1 MTELHGA
8 LFEQQFLRLIASR
21 TGKIAPDARRLLAKL
36 VTATVN
42 QHSCLDLTQLD
53 PALTQE
59 LQAEAS
65 VGGPEDGKP
74 FVLSHNKL
82 YLSRFYH
89 YESEVAALISRRN
102 VALDIPDATLLAQKL
117 EQHFGD
123 AEHNRQKLAAFLA
136 IVRQLAII
144 TGGPGTGKTSTVVK
158 ILDILLEESPD
169 LTIKL
174 VAPTGKA
181 AMRLSD
187 SINEWAES
195 REKKFQV
202 QTLHRLLGMRK
213 DGRTWRHGPQN
224 QVKVDLLIVDEAS
237 MIDLTMM
244 HRLLGALPEHTRLI
258 LLGDPNQLPS
268 VDTGNVLA
276 DLCAGATGFS
286 STFAAL
292 AANFV
297 GEVQTVEQSHQLT
310 DAVCELDKSYRF
322 DPNSGIATLAKA
334 IQSGQ
339 PATGLADH
347 SVVFKTDD
355 QGTLVRDLLGYWK
368 NYIGLLA
375 EKQFD
380 TEMLLRSFEQ
390 TRILCSRRGG
400 EAGVELINREIES
413 ALESE
418 GIKSP
423 DNEFYA
429 GRPILITQNDYNLGL
444 FNGDIGICTPIE
456 TSEQFV
462 VSFSGAS
469 EPLLA
474 SRLPKHES
482 CFAMTVHK
490 AQGSEFEHVI
500 LALSEEA
507 SDDATSLLTRELL
520 YTAITRAKDHIT
532 IHCDTQIWARAV
544 SQSSRRVS
552 GMTQFLGIDT
562 DINIGIDIDIDIDR
576 NLTDE
581 PVGIS

>member
-8 LFEQQFLRLIASR
+8 LFEHHFLRLISSK
-21 TGKIAPDARRLLAKL
+21 TGQIAPGARRLMAQL

-42 QHSCLDLTQLD
+42 QHSCLDLTRVD
-53 PALTQE
+53 PALVQQ
-59 LQAEAS
+59 LRAEDS
-65 VGGPEDGKP
+65 VGGPEDEKP

-89 YESEVAALISRRN
+89 YESEVAALIHARN
-102 VALDIPDATLLAQKL
+102 EALDILDANLVAQKL
-117 EQHFGD
+117 EQHFG
-123 AEHNRQKLAAFLA
+123 ATEHNRQKLAAFLA
-136 IVRQLAII
+136 IARKLAII

-169 LTIKL
+169 LAIKL

-181 AMRLSD
+181 AMRLSE
-187 SINEWAES
+187 SINEWADS
-195 REKKFQV
+195 KGKKFQV

-213 DGRTWRHGPQN
+213 DGRTWRHGPQD

-244 HRLLGALPEHTRLI
+244 HRLLGALPDHTRLI

-268 VDTGNVLA
+268 VETGNVLA
-276 DLCAGATGFS
+276 DLCAGETGFS
-286 STFAAL
+286 DTFSEL

-297 GEVQTVEQSHQLT
+297 GEVQTIKRPHHLT

-322 DPNSGIATLAKA
+322 DPDSGIATLSKA
-334 IQSGQ
+334 VQSGQ
-339 PATGLADH
+339 SETSLIDD
-347 SVVFKTDD
+347 SVVFKS
-355 QGTLVRDLLGYWK
+355 GEREPLILDLLVYWK
-368 NYIGLLA
+368 NYIDLLA
-375 EKQFD
+375 EKKFNP
-380 TEMLLRSFEQ
+380 ELLISTFEQ

-400 EAGVELINREIES
+400 DAGVEAINQDIES
-413 ALESE
+413 ALETQ
-418 GIKSP
+418 GVKSP

-456 TSEQFV
+456 NSDQFI
-462 VSFSGAS
+462 VSFPGVT

-490 AQGSEFEHVI
+490 AQGSEFDQVI

-507 SDDATSLLTRELL
+507 SDDASSLLTRELL
-520 YTAITRAKDHIT
+520 YTAITRAKKSII
-532 IHCDTQIWARAV
+532 IHCNPQVWERAV
-544 SQSSRRVS
+544 TQSSRRVS
-552 GMTQFLGIDT
+552 GMTQFLG
-562 DINIGIDIDIDIDR
+562 
-576 NLTDE
+576 
-581 PVGIS
+581 VGDDSKLAFVKSELF

>member
-1 MTELHGA
+1 VAELHGA
-8 LFEQQFLRLIASR
+8 LFEQHFLRLIGR
-21 TGKIAPDARRLLAKL
+21 KTGQIEPGARRLMAQL
-36 VTATVN
+36 VTATIN
-42 QHSCLDLTQLD
+42 QHSCLDLTGVDPGLKQQLR
-53 PALTQE
+53 
-59 LQAEAS
+59 AEAS
-65 VGGPEDGKP
+65 VGGPEDEKP
-74 FVLSHNKL
+74 FILSHDKL
-82 YLSRFYH
+82 YLNRFYH
-89 YESEVAALISRRN
+89 YESDVAALISARN
-102 VALDIPDATLLAQKL
+102 VALGIPDANLLATKL

-136 IVRQLAII
+136 ITRKLAVI

-187 SINEWAES
+187 SISEWAAT

-224 QVKVDLLIVDEAS
+224 QLKVDLLIVDEAS

-244 HRLLGALPEHTRLI
+244 HRLLGALPDHTRLI

-276 DLCAGATGFS
+276 DLCAGETGFS
-286 STFAAL
+286 DTFGEL
-292 AANFV
+292 ASNFV
-297 GEVQTVEQSHQLT
+297 GEVQIVKSPHHLT

-322 DPNSGIATLAKA
+322 DPDSGIAALSKA
-334 IQSGQ
+334 VQSGQ
-339 PATGLADH
+339 SAPSLQDN
-347 SVVFKTDD
+347 SVVFSA
-355 QGTLVRDLLGYWK
+355 GSGGPLVHQMLGHWKDYIDLLEGE
-368 NYIGLLA
+368 NFDPALLLS
-375 EKQFD
+375 
-380 TEMLLRSFEQ
+380 TFEQ

-400 EAGVELINREIES
+400 DAGVEQINLGIET
-413 ALESE
+413 ALAAQ

-423 DNEFYA
+423 DSEFYA
-429 GRPILITQNDYNLGL
+429 GRPVLISRNDYNLGL

-456 TSEQFV
+456 NSDQFV
-462 VSFSGAS
+462 VSFPGAT

-490 AQGSEFEHVI
+490 AQGSEFDHVT

-507 SDDATSLLTRELL
+507 SDDAASLLTRELL
-520 YTAITRAKDHIT
+520 YTAITRAKKSIT
-532 IHCDTQIWARAV
+532 IHCSTQVWERAV

-552 GMTQFLGIDT
+552 GMTQFLGIVNDS
-562 DINIGIDIDIDIDR
+562 
-576 NLTDE
+576 E
-581 PVGIS
+581 PAIVQSELF

>member
-1 MTELHGA
+1 MNYWEEAVAELHGA
-8 LFEQQFLRLIASR
+8 LFEHHFLRLISSK
-21 TGKIAPDARRLLAKL
+21 TGQIAPGARRLMAQL

-42 QHSCLDLTQLD
+42 QHSCLDLTRVD
-53 PALTQE
+53 PALVQQ
-59 LQAEAS
+59 LRAEAS
-65 VGGPEDGKP
+65 VGGPEDEKP

-89 YESEVAALISRRN
+89 YESEVAALIHARN
-102 VALDIPDATLLAQKL
+102 EALDIPDANLLAQKL
-117 EQHFGD
+117 EQHFG
-123 AEHNRQKLAAFLA
+123 ATEHNRQKLAAFLA
-136 IVRQLAII
+136 IARKLAII

-169 LTIKL
+169 LAIKL

-181 AMRLSD
+181 AMRLSE
-187 SINEWAES
+187 SINEWADS
-195 REKKFQV
+195 RGKKFQV

-213 DGRTWRHGPQN
+213 DGRTWRHGPQD

-244 HRLLGALPEHTRLI
+244 HRLLGALPDHTRLI

-276 DLCAGATGFS
+276 DLCAGETGFS
-286 STFAAL
+286 DTFSEL

-297 GEVQTVEQSHQLT
+297 GEVQTIKRPHHLT

-322 DPNSGIATLAKA
+322 DPDSGIAKLSKA
-334 IQSGQ
+334 VQSGQ
-339 PATGLADH
+339 SETSLIDN
-347 SVVFKTDD
+347 SVVFKSGEREPLILDLIVYWKD
-355 QGTLVRDLLGYWK
+355 YIDLLAGK
-368 NYIGLLA
+368 KFNPELLIS
-375 EKQFD
+375 
-380 TEMLLRSFEQ
+380 TFEQ

-400 EAGVELINREIES
+400 DAGVKAINQNIES
-413 ALESE
+413 ALETK

-456 TSEQFV
+456 NSDQFI
-462 VSFSGAS
+462 VSFPGVT

-490 AQGSEFEHVI
+490 AQGSEFDQVI

-507 SDDATSLLTRELL
+507 SDDASSLLTRELL
-520 YTAITRAKDHIT
+520 YTAITRAKKSII
-532 IHCDTQIWARAV
+532 IHCNPQVWERAV
-544 SQSSRRVS
+544 TQSSRRVS
-552 GMTQFLGIDT
+552 GMTQFLG
-562 DINIGIDIDIDIDR
+562 
-576 NLTDE
+576 
-581 PVGIS
+581 VGDDSKLAFVKSELF

>member
-1 MTELHGA
+1 MSYWEEPVAEFPGA
-8 LFEQQFLRLIASR
+8 LFELHFLSLIGNKS
-21 TGKIAPDARRLLAKL
+21 GQIDPGARRLMAQL

-42 QHSCLDLTQLD
+42 RHSCLDLTRVD
-53 PALTQE
+53 PALKQQ

-65 VGGPEDGKP
+65 VGGPEDEKP

-82 YLSRFYH
+82 YLNRFYH
-89 YESEVAALISRRN
+89 YESAVAALISARN
-102 VALDIPDATLLAQKL
+102 VALDIPDANLLSQKL
-117 EQHFGD
+117 EQHFGT

-136 IVRQLAII
+136 ITRKLAII

-158 ILDILLEESPD
+158 ILDILLEESPG

-187 SINEWAES
+187 SISDWADT
-195 REKKFQV
+195 RETKFHV

-224 QVKVDLLIVDEAS
+224 LVTVDLLIVDEAS

-244 HRLLGALPEHTRLI
+244 HRLLGALPDHTRLI

-276 DLCAGATGFS
+276 DLCAGETGFS
-286 STFAAL
+286 STLGKVAS
-292 AANFV
+292 NFV
-297 GEVQTVEQSHQLT
+297 GEVQTVKKSHQLT

-322 DPNSGIATLAKA
+322 DPDSGIAKLSKA

-339 PATGLADH
+339 SAINLIDN
-347 SVVFKTDD
+347 SVVFKSDD
-355 QGTLVRDLLGYWK
+355 RGPLTQDLLTYWK
-368 NYIGLLA
+368 DYVDLLA
-375 EKQFD
+375 MKQFD
-380 TEMLLRSFEQ
+380 PRLLLSTFEQ

-400 EAGVELINREIES
+400 VAGVEAINQNIES
-413 ALESE
+413 ALETL
-418 GIKSP
+418 GIKPP
-423 DNEFYA
+423 DNEFYV
-429 GRPILITQNDYNLGL
+429 GRPILITHNDYNLGL
-444 FNGDIGICTPIE
+444 FNGDIGICAPIE
-456 TSEQFV
+456 NGDQFV
-462 VSFSGAS
+462 VSFPGAA

-490 AQGSEFEHVI
+490 SQGSEFDHVI

-507 SDDATSLLTRELL
+507 SDDAASLLTRELL
-520 YTAITRAKDHIT
+520 YTAITRAKEAIT
-532 IHCDTQIWARAV
+532 IHCNTLVWDRAV

-552 GMTQFLGIDT
+552 GMTQFLGIGGDAKQAVEQL
-562 DINIGIDIDIDIDR
+562 D
-576 NLTDE
+576 LL
-581 PVGIS
+581 

>member
-1 MTELHGA
+1 MSELHGA
-8 LFEQQFLRLIASR
+8 LFEHHFLRLISSK
-21 TGKIAPDARRLLAKL
+21 TGQIAPGARRLMAQL

-42 QHSCLDLTQLD
+42 QHSCLDLTRVD
-53 PALTQE
+53 PALVQQ
-59 LQAEAS
+59 LRAEAS
-65 VGGPEDGKP
+65 VGGPEDEKP

-89 YESEVAALISRRN
+89 YESEVAALIHARN
-102 VALDIPDATLLAQKL
+102 EALDILDANLVAQKL
-117 EQHFGD
+117 EQHFG
-123 AEHNRQKLAAFLA
+123 ATEHNRQKLAAFLA
-136 IVRQLAII
+136 IARKLAII

-169 LTIKL
+169 LAIKL

-181 AMRLSD
+181 AMRLSE
-187 SINEWAES
+187 SINEWADS
-195 REKKFQV
+195 KGKKFQV

-213 DGRTWRHGPQN
+213 DGRTWRHGPQD

-244 HRLLGALPEHTRLI
+244 HRLLGALPDHTRLI

-268 VDTGNVLA
+268 VETGNVLA
-276 DLCAGATGFS
+276 DLCAGETGFS
-286 STFAAL
+286 DTFSEL

-297 GEVQTVEQSHQLT
+297 GEVQTIKRPHHLT

-322 DPNSGIATLAKA
+322 DPDSGIATLSKA
-334 IQSGQ
+334 VQSGQ
-339 PATGLADH
+339 SETGLIDN
-347 SVVFKTDD
+347 SVVFKS
-355 QGTLVRDLLGYWK
+355 GEREPLILDLLVYWK
-368 NYIGLLA
+368 NYIDLLA
-375 EKQFD
+375 EKKFNP
-380 TEMLLRSFEQ
+380 ELLISTFEQ

-400 EAGVELINREIES
+400 DAGVEAINQDIES
-413 ALESE
+413 ALETQ
-418 GIKSP
+418 GVKSP

-456 TSEQFV
+456 NSDQFI
-462 VSFSGAS
+462 VSFPGVT

-490 AQGSEFEHVI
+490 AQGSEFDQVI

-507 SDDATSLLTRELL
+507 SDDASSLLTRELL
-520 YTAITRAKDHIT
+520 YTAITRAKKSII
-532 IHCDTQIWARAV
+532 IHCNPQVWERAV
-544 SQSSRRVS
+544 TQSSRRVS
-552 GMTQFLGIDT
+552 GMTQFLG
-562 DINIGIDIDIDIDR
+562 
-576 NLTDE
+576 
-581 PVGIS
+581 VGDDSKLAFVKSELF

>member
-1 MTELHGA
+1 MNYWGESVAELHGA
-8 LFEQQFLRLIASR
+8 LFEQHFLRLISSK
-21 TGKIAPDARRLLAKL
+21 TGQIEPGARRLMAQL

-42 QHSCLDLTQLD
+42 QHSCLDLTRVD
-53 PALTQE
+53 PALKQQ
-59 LQAEAS
+59 LRAEAS
-65 VGGPEDGKP
+65 VGGPEDEKP

-82 YLSRFYH
+82 YLNRFYH
-89 YESEVAALISRRN
+89 YESEVAALISARN
-102 VALDIPDATLLAQKL
+102 VALDIPDANLLAKKL
-117 EQHFGD
+117 EQHFGG

-136 IVRQLAII
+136 IARKLAVI

-169 LTIKL
+169 LIIKL

-187 SINEWAES
+187 SIDEWAAT

-244 HRLLGALPEHTRLI
+244 HRLLGALPDHTRLI

-276 DLCAGATGFS
+276 DLCAGEPGFS
-286 STFAAL
+286 STFGEL
-292 AANFV
+292 ASNFV
-297 GEVQTVEQSHQLT
+297 GEVQTIERSHHLT
-310 DAVCELDKSYRF
+310 DAVCELNKSYRF
-322 DPNSGIATLAKA
+322 DPDSGIATLSKA

-339 PATGLADH
+339 SAANLIDN
-347 SVVFKTDD
+347 SVVFKSGDREP
-355 QGTLVRDLLGYWK
+355 LIHDLLGYWK
-368 NYIGLLA
+368 DYIDLLA
-375 EKQFD
+375 GKQFD
-380 TEMLLRSFEQ
+380 PGLLLSTFEQ

-400 EAGVELINREIES
+400 DAGVELINQDIES
-413 ALESE
+413 ALETQ

-429 GRPILITQNDYNLGL
+429 GRPILITRNDYNLGL

-456 TSEQFV
+456 NSDQFV
-462 VSFSGAS
+462 VSFPGTA

-490 AQGSEFEHVI
+490 AQGSEFDHVI
-500 LALSEEA
+500 LVLSEEA
-507 SDDATSLLTRELL
+507 SDDAASLLTRELL
-520 YTAITRAKDHIT
+520 YTAITRAKRSIT
-532 IHCDTQIWARAV
+532 IHSNTQVWERAV

-552 GMTQFLGIDT
+552 GMTQFLGI
-562 DINIGIDIDIDIDR
+562 GEASK
-576 NLTDE
+576 LAAVQSE
-581 PVGIS
+581 LF

>member
-1 MTELHGA
+1 MAELHGA
-8 LFEQQFLRLIASR
+8 LFEHHFLRLISSK
-21 TGKIAPDARRLLAKL
+21 TGQIAPGARRLMAQL

-42 QHSCLDLTQLD
+42 QHSCLDLTRVD
-53 PALTQE
+53 PALVQQ
-59 LQAEAS
+59 LRAEDS
-65 VGGPEDGKP
+65 VGGPEDEKP

-89 YESEVAALISRRN
+89 YESEVAALIHARN
-102 VALDIPDATLLAQKL
+102 EALDILDANLVAQKL
-117 EQHFGD
+117 EQHFG
-123 AEHNRQKLAAFLA
+123 ATEHNRQKLAAFLA
-136 IVRQLAII
+136 IARKLAII

-169 LTIKL
+169 LAIKL

-181 AMRLSD
+181 AMRLSE
-187 SINEWAES
+187 SINEWADS
-195 REKKFQV
+195 KGKKFQV

-213 DGRTWRHGPQN
+213 DGRTWRHGPQD

-244 HRLLGALPEHTRLI
+244 HRLLGALPDHTRLI

-268 VDTGNVLA
+268 VETGNVLA
-276 DLCAGATGFS
+276 DLCAGETGFS
-286 STFAAL
+286 DTFSEL

-297 GEVQTVEQSHQLT
+297 GEVQTIKRPHHLT

-322 DPNSGIATLAKA
+322 DPDSGIATLSKA
-334 IQSGQ
+334 VQSGQ
-339 PATGLADH
+339 SETSLIDD
-347 SVVFKTDD
+347 SVVFKS
-355 QGTLVRDLLGYWK
+355 GEREPLILDLLVYWK
-368 NYIGLLA
+368 NYIDLLA
-375 EKQFD
+375 EKKFNP
-380 TEMLLRSFEQ
+380 ELLISTFEQ

-400 EAGVELINREIES
+400 DAGVEAINQDIES
-413 ALESE
+413 ALETQ
-418 GIKSP
+418 GVKSP

-456 TSEQFV
+456 NSDQFI
-462 VSFSGAS
+462 VSFPGVT

-490 AQGSEFEHVI
+490 AQGSEFDQVI

-507 SDDATSLLTRELL
+507 SDDASSLLTRELL
-520 YTAITRAKDHIT
+520 YTAITRAKKSII
-532 IHCDTQIWARAV
+532 IHCNPQVWERAV
-544 SQSSRRVS
+544 TQSSRRVS
-552 GMTQFLGIDT
+552 GMTQFLG
-562 DINIGIDIDIDIDR
+562 
-576 NLTDE
+576 
-581 PVGIS
+581 VGDDSKLAFVKSELF

>member
-1 MTELHGA
+1 MNYWEEAVTELHGA
-8 LFEQQFLRLIASR
+8 LFEYHFLRLISSK
-21 TGKIAPDARRLLAKL
+21 TGQIAPGARRLMAQL

-42 QHSCLDLTQLD
+42 QHSCLDLTRVD
-53 PALTQE
+53 PALVQQ
-59 LQAEAS
+59 LRAEAS
-65 VGGPEDGKP
+65 VGGPEDEKP

-89 YESEVAALISRRN
+89 YESEVAALIHARN
-102 VALDIPDATLLAQKL
+102 EALDILDANLVAQKL
-117 EQHFGD
+117 EQHFG
-123 AEHNRQKLAAFLA
+123 ATEHNRQKLAAFLA
-136 IVRQLAII
+136 IARKLAII

-169 LTIKL
+169 LAIKL

-181 AMRLSD
+181 AMRLSE
-187 SINEWAES
+187 SINEWADS
-195 REKKFQV
+195 KGKKFQV

-213 DGRTWRHGPQN
+213 DGRTWRHGPQD

-244 HRLLGALPEHTRLI
+244 HRLLGALPDHTRLI

-268 VDTGNVLA
+268 VETGNVLA
-276 DLCAGATGFS
+276 DLCAGETGFS
-286 STFAAL
+286 DTFSEL

-297 GEVQTVEQSHQLT
+297 GEVQTIKRPHHLT

-322 DPNSGIATLAKA
+322 DPDSGIATLSKA
-334 IQSGQ
+334 VQSGQ
-339 PATGLADH
+339 SETSLIDD
-347 SVVFKTDD
+347 SVVFKS
-355 QGTLVRDLLGYWK
+355 GEREPLILDLLVYWK
-368 NYIGLLA
+368 NYIDLLA
-375 EKQFD
+375 EKKFNP
-380 TEMLLRSFEQ
+380 ELLISTFEQ

-400 EAGVELINREIES
+400 DAGVEAINQDIES
-413 ALESE
+413 ALETQ
-418 GIKSP
+418 GVKSP

-456 TSEQFV
+456 NSDQFI
-462 VSFSGAS
+462 VSFPGVT

-490 AQGSEFEHVI
+490 AQGSEFDQVI

-507 SDDATSLLTRELL
+507 SDDASSLLTRELL
-520 YTAITRAKDHIT
+520 YTAITRAKKSII
-532 IHCDTQIWARAV
+532 IHCNPQVWERAV
-544 SQSSRRVS
+544 TQSSRRVS
-552 GMTQFLGIDT
+552 GMTQFLG
-562 DINIGIDIDIDIDR
+562 
-576 NLTDE
+576 
-581 PVGIS
+581 VGDDSKLAFVKSELF

>member
-8 LFEQQFLRLIASR
+8 LFEHHFLRLISSK
-21 TGKIAPDARRLLAKL
+21 TGQIAPGARRLMAQL

-42 QHSCLDLTQLD
+42 QHSCLDLTRVD
-53 PALTQE
+53 PALVQQ
-59 LQAEAS
+59 LRAEAS
-65 VGGPEDGKP
+65 VGGPEDEKP

-89 YESEVAALISRRN
+89 YESEVAALIHARN
-102 VALDIPDATLLAQKL
+102 EALDILDANLVAQKL
-117 EQHFGD
+117 EQHFG
-123 AEHNRQKLAAFLA
+123 ATEHNRQKLAAFLA
-136 IVRQLAII
+136 IARKLAII

-169 LTIKL
+169 LAIKL

-181 AMRLSD
+181 AMRLSE
-187 SINEWAES
+187 SINEWVDS
-195 REKKFQV
+195 KGKKFQV

-213 DGRTWRHGPQN
+213 DGRTWRHGPQD

-244 HRLLGALPEHTRLI
+244 HRLLGALPDHTRLI

-268 VDTGNVLA
+268 VETGNVLA
-276 DLCAGATGFS
+276 DLCAGETGFS
-286 STFAAL
+286 DTFSEL

-297 GEVQTVEQSHQLT
+297 GEVQTIKRPHHLT

-322 DPNSGIATLAKA
+322 DPDSGIATLSKA
-334 IQSGQ
+334 VQSGQ
-339 PATGLADH
+339 SETSLIDD
-347 SVVFKTDD
+347 SVVFKS
-355 QGTLVRDLLGYWK
+355 GEREPLILDLLVYWK
-368 NYIGLLA
+368 NYIDLLA
-375 EKQFD
+375 EKKFNP
-380 TEMLLRSFEQ
+380 ELLISTFEQ

-400 EAGVELINREIES
+400 DAGVEAINQDIES
-413 ALESE
+413 ALETQ
-418 GIKSP
+418 GVKSP

-456 TSEQFV
+456 NSDQFI
-462 VSFSGAS
+462 VSFPGVT

-490 AQGSEFEHVI
+490 AQGSEFDQVI

-507 SDDATSLLTRELL
+507 SDDASSLLTRELL
-520 YTAITRAKDHIT
+520 YTAITRAKKSII
-532 IHCDTQIWARAV
+532 IHCNPQVWERAV
-544 SQSSRRVS
+544 TQSSRRVS
-552 GMTQFLGIDT
+552 GMTQFLG
-562 DINIGIDIDIDIDR
+562 
-576 NLTDE
+576 
-581 PVGIS
+581 VGDDSKLAFVKSELF

>member
-1 MTELHGA
+1 MNYWEEAVAELHGA
-8 LFEQQFLRLIASR
+8 LFAHHFLRLISSK
-21 TGKIAPDARRLLAKL
+21 TGQIAPGARRLMAQL

-42 QHSCLDLTQLD
+42 QHSCLDLTRVD
-53 PALTQE
+53 PALVQQ
-59 LQAEAS
+59 LRAEAS
-65 VGGPEDGKP
+65 VGGPEDEKP

-89 YESEVAALISRRN
+89 YESEVAALIHARN
-102 VALDIPDATLLAQKL
+102 EALDILDANLVAQKL
-117 EQHFGD
+117 EQHFG
-123 AEHNRQKLAAFLA
+123 ATEHNRQKLAAFLA
-136 IVRQLAII
+136 IARKLAII

-169 LTIKL
+169 LAIKL

-181 AMRLSD
+181 AMRLSE
-187 SINEWAES
+187 SINEWADS
-195 REKKFQV
+195 KGKKFQV

-213 DGRTWRHGPQN
+213 DGRTWRHGPQD

-244 HRLLGALPEHTRLI
+244 HRLLGALPDHTRLI

-268 VDTGNVLA
+268 VETGNVLA
-276 DLCAGATGFS
+276 DLCAGETGFS
-286 STFAAL
+286 DTFSEL

-297 GEVQTVEQSHQLT
+297 GEVQTIKRPHHLT

-322 DPNSGIATLAKA
+322 DPDSGIATLSKA
-334 IQSGQ
+334 VQSGQ
-339 PATGLADH
+339 SETSLIDD
-347 SVVFKTDD
+347 SVVFKS
-355 QGTLVRDLLGYWK
+355 GEREPLILDLLVYWK
-368 NYIGLLA
+368 NYIDLLA
-375 EKQFD
+375 EKKFNP
-380 TEMLLRSFEQ
+380 ELLISTFEQ

-400 EAGVELINREIES
+400 DAGVEAINQDIES
-413 ALESE
+413 ALETQ
-418 GIKSP
+418 GVKSP

-456 TSEQFV
+456 NSDQFI
-462 VSFSGAS
+462 VSFPGVT

-490 AQGSEFEHVI
+490 AQGSEFDQVI

-507 SDDATSLLTRELL
+507 SDDASSLLTRELL
-520 YTAITRAKDHIT
+520 YTAITRAKKSII
-532 IHCDTQIWARAV
+532 IHCNPQVWERAV
-544 SQSSRRVS
+544 TQSSRRVS
-552 GMTQFLGIDT
+552 GMTQFLG
-562 DINIGIDIDIDIDR
+562 
-576 NLTDE
+576 
-581 PVGIS
+581 VGDDSKLAFVKSELF